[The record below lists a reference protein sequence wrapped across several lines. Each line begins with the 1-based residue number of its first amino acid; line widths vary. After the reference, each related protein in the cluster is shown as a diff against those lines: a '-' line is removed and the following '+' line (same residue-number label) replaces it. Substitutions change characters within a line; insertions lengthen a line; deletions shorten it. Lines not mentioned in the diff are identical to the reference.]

1 MSREWTDLHTRKR
14 AFLILVFMSNL
25 SREGKHRIYSF
36 TAEWALAFGV
46 NGAILLSNLYFWVK
60 KNREN
65 DVNFH
70 DDRYW
75 TYNTLDAFAE
85 QFPFWS
91 KDQIKRIMKDL
102 RDKGVIL
109 VGNYNANKYDR
120 TLWYSV
126 DFDKVESMLMDVAKS
141 PYQEDEI
148 ATPIPDVNTNI
159 NSIKE
164 TYTSSISK
172 EKRFSLTPQMPN
184 QSTECGTPSP
194 INNQKTNPNGG
205 ETRCSAPTTTADRAE
220 REQAFREQADK
231 FIPEYGRKMIDA
243 FCDYWTEFGGK
254 KMRFEKEKTW
264 ELKRRLQTWK
274 RNDDERKARYQRT
287 AAPTTPD
294 NSLDA
299 KEVLKNL
306 GI

>member
-1 MSREWTDLHTRKR
+1 MNT
-14 AFLILVFMSNL
+14 L

-46 NGAILLSNLYFWVK
+46 NGAILLNNLYFWVK

-75 TYNTLDAFAE
+75 TYNTLEAFAE

-148 ATPIPDVNTNI
+148 ATPIPDINTNI

-164 TYTSSISK
+164 TTTYSSSK
-172 EKRFSLTPQMPN
+172 EKRFSLTPQMSN
-184 QSTECGTPSP
+184 QSTEGDTPSLL
-194 INNQKTNPNGG
+194 NNQKINPNGS
-205 ETRCSAPTTTADRAE
+205 ETRCSAPTTTADREE

-287 AAPTTPD
+287 ATPTTPD

-306 GI
+306 GL

>member
-1 MSREWTDLHTRKR
+1 MN
-14 AFLILVFMSNL
+14 NL

-60 KNREN
+60 KNKEN

-75 TYNTLDAFAE
+75 TYNTLEAFAE

-148 ATPIPDVNTNI
+148 ATPIPDINTELNTNI

-164 TYTSSISK
+164 TTTYSSSK
-172 EKRFSLTPQMPN
+172 EKRFSLTPQTPY
-184 QSTECGTPSP
+184 QSTEGDTPSP
-194 INNQKTNPNGG
+194 LNNQKGKDYMTTP
-205 ETRCSAPTTTADRAE
+205 RKAPLTTADREE

-287 AAPTTPD
+287 ATQTTPD

-306 GI
+306 GL

>member
-1 MSREWTDLHTRKR
+1 MKYITDTNYYVIHGWMRKMGLKGLQLDLYAIIYGFCQDNGSAFYGTISYLEEFTGFSRR
-14 AFLILVFMSNL
+14 AVID
-25 SREGKHRIYSF
+25 
-36 TAEWALAFGV
+36 AL
-46 NGAILLSNLYFWVK
+46 
-60 KNREN
+60 N
-65 DVNFH
+65 D
-70 DDRYW
+70 
-75 TYNTLDAFAE
+75 
-85 QFPFWS
+85 
-91 KDQIKRIMKDL
+91 
-102 RDKGVIL
+102 L
-109 VGNYNANKYDR
+109 VGKGYIRKDIEDLGQQVKRVKYSCNKEQICIGSAEFAQGGVQI
-120 TLWYSV
+120 LQGGCA
-126 DFDKVESMLMDVAKS
+126 DFAPNKE
-141 PYQEDEI
+141 
-148 ATPIPDVNTNI
+148 NI
-159 NSIKE
+159 YINNIKE
-164 TYTSSISK
+164 TTTVSSSK

-205 ETRCSAPTTTADRAE
+205 ETRCSAPTTTADREE

-299 KEVLKNL
+299 KDVLKNL

>member
-1 MSREWTDLHTRKR
+1 MN
-14 AFLILVFMSNL
+14 NL

-46 NGAILLSNLYFWVK
+46 NGAILLNNLYFWVK
-60 KNREN
+60 KNREH

-75 TYNTLDAFAE
+75 TYNTLEAFAE

-141 PYQEDEI
+141 PYQEDKI
-148 ATPIPDVNTNI
+148 ATPIPDINTELNTNI

-164 TYTSSISK
+164 TTTYSSSK
-172 EKRFSLTPQMPN
+172 EKRFSLTPQMSN
-184 QSTECGTPSP
+184 QSTDGDTPSP
-194 INNQKTNPNGG
+194 LNNQKINHNGS
-205 ETRCSAPTTTADRAE
+205 ETRCSAPTTTAGREE

-287 AAPTTPD
+287 ATPTTPD

-306 GI
+306 GL

>member
-1 MSREWTDLHTRKR
+1 MNS
-14 AFLILVFMSNL
+14 L

-36 TAEWALAFGV
+36 TAEWAMAFGI
-46 NGAILLSNLYFWVK
+46 NGAVLLSNLYFWVK
-60 KNREN
+60 KNKEN
-65 DVNFH
+65 DVSFH
-70 DDRYW
+70 DGRYW

-85 QFPFWS
+85 QYPFWS
-91 KDQIKRIMKDL
+91 KDQIKRIMKEL
-102 RDKGVIL
+102 RDKGIVL
-109 VGNYNANKYDR
+109 VGNYNTNKYDR
-120 TLWYSV
+120 TLWYSI

-141 PYQEDEI
+141 PYQDGEST
-148 ATPIPDVNTNI
+148 TPIPDIYTNI

-164 TYTSSISK
+164 TNTINSISK
-172 EKRFSLTPQMPN
+172 EKSIFFGDPQMSN
-184 QSTECGTPSP
+184 QSTEGDTPSP
-194 INNQKTNPNGG
+194 LNNQKGKDYSMTPLNNPPLSA
-205 ETRCSAPTTTADRAE
+205 TREE

>member
-1 MSREWTDLHTRKR
+1 MN
-14 AFLILVFMSNL
+14 NL

-46 NGAILLSNLYFWVK
+46 NGAILLNNLYFWVK

-75 TYNTLDAFAE
+75 TYNTLEAFAE

-148 ATPIPDVNTNI
+148 ATPIPDINTELNTNI

-164 TYTSSISK
+164 TTTYSSSK
-172 EKRFSLTPQMPN
+172 EKRFSLTPQEPY
-184 QSTECGTPSP
+184 QSSEGDTPSLL
-194 INNQKTNPNGG
+194 NNPKINPNGS
-205 ETRCSAPTTTADRAE
+205 ETRGSAPTTTAGREE

-287 AAPTTPD
+287 ETPTTPD

-306 GI
+306 GL

>member
-1 MSREWTDLHTRKR
+1 MN
-14 AFLILVFMSNL
+14 NL

-46 NGAILLSNLYFWVK
+46 NGAILLNNLYFWVK

-70 DDRYW
+70 DNRYW
-75 TYNTLDAFAE
+75 TYNTLEAFAE

-148 ATPIPDVNTNI
+148 ATPIPDINTNI

-164 TYTSSISK
+164 TTTYSSSK
-172 EKRFSLTPQMPN
+172 EKRFSLTPQEPN
-184 QSTECGTPSP
+184 QSTEGDTPTP
-194 INNQKTNPNGG
+194 INNLKEENLKFPPKSP
-205 ETRCSAPTTTADRAE
+205 TREE

-254 KMRFEKEKTW
+254 KMRFQKEKTW

-287 AAPTTPD
+287 ASPTTPD

-306 GI
+306 GL

>member
-1 MSREWTDLHTRKR
+1 MGLKGLQLDLYAIIYGFCQDNGSAFYGTISYLEEFTGFSRR
-14 AFLILVFMSNL
+14 AVID
-25 SREGKHRIYSF
+25 
-36 TAEWALAFGV
+36 AL
-46 NGAILLSNLYFWVK
+46 
-60 KNREN
+60 N
-65 DVNFH
+65 D
-70 DDRYW
+70 
-75 TYNTLDAFAE
+75 
-85 QFPFWS
+85 
-91 KDQIKRIMKDL
+91 
-102 RDKGVIL
+102 L
-109 VGNYNANKYDR
+109 VGKGYIRKDIEDLGQQVKRVKYSCNKEQICIGSAEFAQGGVQI
-120 TLWYSV
+120 LQGGCA
-126 DFDKVESMLMDVAKS
+126 DFAPNKE
-141 PYQEDEI
+141 
-148 ATPIPDVNTNI
+148 NI
-159 NSIKE
+159 YINNIKE
-164 TYTSSISK
+164 TTTVSSSK

-205 ETRCSAPTTTADRAE
+205 ETRCSAPTTTADREE

-299 KEVLKNL
+299 KDVLKNL